1 MSAAP
6 TGAMRATLGLDFTQ
20 FETGARASGK
30 IAGSMADTMVRAGDR
45 VRQSVAGQAKSFD
58 DLRASVDPAFASQQG
73 YAALQRQFLHL
84 AAVDVA
90 GATPGLMEALREA
103 LQRSLQNERSARLA
117 CVTVMKTKQ

>member
-73 YAALQRQFLHL
+73 YAALQRQL
-84 AAVDVA
+84 AAMVEIGAASQRAANIVLEQAASKYMGVETAAQRAA
-90 GATPGLMEALREA
+90 GSRI
-103 LQRSLQNERSARLA
+103 
-117 CVTVMKTKQ
+117 